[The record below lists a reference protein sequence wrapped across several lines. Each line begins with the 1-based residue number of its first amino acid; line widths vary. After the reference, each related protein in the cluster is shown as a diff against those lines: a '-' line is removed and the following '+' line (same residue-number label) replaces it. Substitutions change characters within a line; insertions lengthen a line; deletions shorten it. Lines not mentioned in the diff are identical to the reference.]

1 MKLKSVQY
9 MCLVMFDHGTMSFVL
24 DIFAAVSGNSNTFL
38 HTRQSKIHIELLGK
52 AFALA
57 LAFASAFASALAFAF
72 AFLLGLI
79 VGLALALPR

>member
-1 MKLKSVQY
+1 
-9 MCLVMFDHGTMSFVL
+9 MFDHGTMSFVL

-57 LAFASAFASALAFAF
+57 LALASPFAFAF

>member
-1 MKLKSVQY
+1 
-9 MCLVMFDHGTMSFVL
+9 MFDHGTMSFVL

-57 LAFASAFASALAFAF
+57 LALASAFAF

>member
-1 MKLKSVQY
+1 
-9 MCLVMFDHGTMSFVL
+9 MFDHGTMSFVL
-24 DIFAAVSGNSNTFL
+24 DIFAAVSGNCNTFL

-57 LAFASAFASALAFAF
+57 LALALASAFAF